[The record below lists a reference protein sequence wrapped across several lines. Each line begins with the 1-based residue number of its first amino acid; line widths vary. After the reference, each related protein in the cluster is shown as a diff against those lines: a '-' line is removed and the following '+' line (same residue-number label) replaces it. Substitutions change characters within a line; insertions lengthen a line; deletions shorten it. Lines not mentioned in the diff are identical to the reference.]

1 MKFNL
6 YAAIVFSLAFVAVG
20 SAQAPASSAQGSTE
34 YTQPQIKKLARTAHT
49 QEQYSTL
56 AAYYGKQQKDFAQQ
70 AADEKQEWER
80 RSQITTSLYAKYPRP
95 VDSSH
100 YRYEY
105 FSFKAAEAGQLAT
118 KYSQLAAPQSGKTD

>member
-56 AAYYGKQQKDFAQQ
+56 AAYTGSNRRTLHNRQLTKSRSGSV
-70 AADEKQEWER
+70 AA
-80 RSQITTSLYAKYPRP
+80 RSPRLSTP
-95 VDSSH
+95 SIQ
-100 YRYEY
+100 
-105 FSFKAAEAGQLAT
+105 GL
-118 KYSQLAAPQSGKTD
+118 